1 MVSLSYKQFAIN
13 GVDVDWSDI
22 KNWACCTRDN
32 PCTVGGGDCD
42 GHYECEGNLKCGVNN
57 CWRDFSGNGAY
68 WDPTADCCYG
78 KVERLT
84 IFFFMIAFISL
95 IIVDRFLKGSH
106 TPWGHKGPIP
116 KPSLFIWLCVG

>member
-1 MVSLSYKQFAIN
+1 MKIFYISFPGTQPSRCNGIN
-13 GVDVDWSDI
+13 VDWSDI

-68 WDPTADCCYG
+68 WDPTVDCCYG
-78 KVERLT
+78 KVSRLT
-84 IFFFMIAFISL
+84 IFFFMIAQIKL
-95 IIVDRFLKGSH
+95 I
-106 TPWGHKGPIP
+106 
-116 KPSLFIWLCVG
+116 